1 MTSGRQAGIFYKLI
15 HNFGS
20 KNMLLKT
27 RCFGEVE
34 IKKEEIINF
43 TQPIV
48 GFDEYKQY
56 ILMKNESIFP
66 TFWLQS
72 VDNPALAFPVV
83 SPFVIDENYS
93 IKLSVYDFEDI
104 NLKEFNDVIILTL
117 LVVPQDL
124 SLIRTN
130 LRAPIIYNPMKKL
143 AKQIVLQE
151 EKYPIH
157 FYVMDNN

>member
-1 MTSGRQAGIFYKLI
+1 
-15 HNFGS
+15 
-20 KNMLLKT
+20 MLLKT

-34 IKKEEIINF
+34 IKKEEIIKF

-93 IKLSVYDFEDI
+93 IKLNVYDFEDI
-104 NLKEFNDVIILTL
+104 NLKEFNDVIILTF